1 MKILSEKKIEKEYQA
16 YSNIIAILYYDSNS
30 IVRIKLFNRNKA
42 IKNNFWMTR
51 KINISQIR
59 TISLF
64 SFL

>member
-42 IKNNFWMTR
+42 IKNNF
-51 KINISQIR
+51 
-59 TISLF
+59 
-64 SFL
+64 